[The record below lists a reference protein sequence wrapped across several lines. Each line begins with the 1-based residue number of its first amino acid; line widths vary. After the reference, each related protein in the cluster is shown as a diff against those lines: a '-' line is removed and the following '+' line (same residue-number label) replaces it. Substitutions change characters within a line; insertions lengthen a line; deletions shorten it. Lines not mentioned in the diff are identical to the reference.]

1 MYERMKFSEE
11 TCQKLG
17 FYVYALVDERDGH
30 VFYIGKGN
38 GNRVFAH
45 VEEAIKSKNVAKKA
59 NEKEK
64 VARINEII
72 DSGNKVK
79 HYILRSGLTN
89 EIAMELEA
97 TLIDLLELENLG
109 FKRIITNINRGVD
122 HDERGAK
129 SIEEVEEHFAPS
141 IKFDTKDK
149 ILCLNIGK
157 SYGKTK
163 TVYDAAKEAWG
174 LNEARRNKVT
184 HILAISNG
192 IVRGVFKPT
201 DWYEVEG
208 NLVGFKGEEIK
219 DSPYLHK
226 SVKGQVD
233 LKRRAF
239 RYVNA

>member
-1 MYERMKFSEE
+1 MKFSDE
-11 TCQKLG
+11 TCKKLN
-17 FYVYALVDERDGH
+17 FYVYALVDPKDGH
-30 VFYIGKGN
+30 VFYIGKGKD
-38 GNRVFAH
+38 NRVFAH
-45 VEEAIKSKNVAKKA
+45 VEEALNSTKVLKGPKDTQ
-59 NEKEK
+59 K
-64 VARINEII
+64 VARIREIVK
-72 DSGNKVK
+72 SGNKVK

-89 EIAMELEA
+89 ELAEELEA

-129 SIEEVEEHFAPS
+129 SVEEVEEYFAPA
-141 IKFDTKDK
+141 IKFDPNDN
-149 ILCLNIGK
+149 ILCLNIAK
-157 SYGKTK
+157 SYGNTE

-201 DWYEVEG
+201 SWFKVDG

-239 RYVNA
+239 RYVNPNNN

>member
-1 MYERMKFSEE
+1 MKFSDE
-11 TCQKLG
+11 TCKKLKS
-17 FYVYALVDERDGH
+17 YVYALVDPRDDH
-30 VFYIGKGN
+30 VFYIGKGK

-45 VEEAIKSKNVAKKA
+45 VEEAISSEKVAKQA

-64 VARINEII
+64 IARIKEI
-72 DSGNKVK
+72 DKSGNKVK

-89 EIAMELEA
+89 EMAEELEA

-109 FKRIITNINRGVD
+109 FKRIITNINRGID

-129 SIEEVEEHFAPS
+129 SVEEVEEYFAPA
-141 IKFDTKDK
+141 IKFDPDDK
-149 ILCLNIGK
+149 ILCLNIAK

-163 TVYDAAKEAWG
+163 TVYEAAKEAWG
-174 LNEARRNKVT
+174 LNEKRRNKVT

-192 IVRGVFKPT
+192 IVRGVFRPT
-201 DWYEVEG
+201 GWYDVDDKS
-208 NLVGFKGEEIK
+208 VGFKGVEIK

-239 RYVNA
+239 RYVNPYNN